1 MKREQLHGYQN
12 YCVGFVEEHPE
23 ALLILEMGLGKTA
36 VSLTA
41 ILDLMFDRF
50 EVGKVLVI
58 APLRVAKNV
67 WPQERET
74 WEHTTFLQMSVMVG
88 SAKQRETALRTPA
101 DVYVIN
107 RENVK
112 WLVDYLEKRRIPWPF
127 DMVVIDELSS
137 FKNHQSQRWKALRKV
152 RPRIKRMVGLT
163 GTPASNGLMDLWAE
177 VFLIDNG
184 QRLGRFIGRY
194 RECYFTAAG
203 MNPYTGVVYN
213 YVPLPG
219 AEEQIY
225 EKISDISVS
234 MKSKDYLALPECVS
248 VRHYVDMEPAER
260 DLYDE
265 LRKDLLVEVDGDTID
280 AANAAVLSGKLL
292 QMANGA
298 IYNADRQARL
308 IHDEKL
314 LMLEDLIEQA
324 NGQNVLV
331 AYWYQHDHQRIMDHL
346 RDRGYQPRDIKS
358 DADIADWN
366 AGKIHIG
373 LISPASAGHG
383 LNIQRGGHILIWFSM
398 VWSLEMYQQTNARL
412 WRQGQSE
419 VVTVHHI
426 ICRDTVDEDVLK
438 ALEHKDT
445 TQQSLIAAVKAQL
458 KKEVK
463 RP

>member
-1 MKREQLHGYQN
+1 MKRDDLHEYQRH
-12 YCVGFVEEHPE
+12 CISFVKDHQQ

-36 VSLTA
+36 ISLTA

-50 EVGKVLVI
+50 EVSKVLII
-58 APLRVAKNV
+58 APLRIAKTV
-67 WPQERET
+67 WPQETEC
-74 WEHTTFLQMSVMVG
+74 WEHTSFLQMSVIIG
-88 SAKQRETALRTPA
+88 NAKQRVTALQKPA

-112 WLVDYLEKRRIPWPF
+112 WLVDFLEKNRIPWPF
-127 DMVVIDELSS
+127 DMVMIDELSS
-137 FKNHQSQRWKALRKV
+137 FKNNSSQRWKALRKV
-152 RPRIKRMVGLT
+152 RPKIKRMVGLT

-194 RECYFTAAG
+194 REAYFKAAG

-219 AEEQIY
+219 AEEAIY
-225 EKISDISVS
+225 SRISDIAIS
-234 MKSKDYLALPECVS
+234 MKALDYLDMPE
-248 VRHYVDMEPAER
+248 YVPVTHTVEMDPGER
-260 DLYDE
+260 KLYE
-265 LRKDLLVEVDGDTID
+265 KMKQDLLVTVDGKEID

-298 IYNADRQARL
+298 LYNDQREVVPVHNQ
-308 IHDEKL
+308 KL

-331 AYWYQHDHQRIMDHL
+331 AYWYKHDHDRIMKHL
-346 RDRGYQPRDIKS
+346 KAKGYAPRDIKTA
-358 DADIADWN
+358 ADIDDWN
-366 AGKIHIG
+366 MGKIQVG

-383 LNIQRGGHILIWFSM
+383 LNIQKGGHILIWFSM
-398 VWSLEMYQQTNARL
+398 IWSLEMYQQTNARL
-412 WRQGQSE
+412 WRQGQTQ

-426 ICRDTVDEDVLK
+426 VCKDTVDGDVLR

-445 TQQSLIAAVKAQL
+445 TQQNLIAAVKAHL
-458 KKEVK
+458 TI
-463 RP
+463 